1 MTNRSASAL
10 YDDTLTQV
18 GRNET
23 RSPRESFRQWQI
35 REGEVL
41 YRFGVQQLSNT
52 HLLAHLLRDQALAER
67 LMARFGS
74 LTQIVEASVAE
85 LKQVC
90 GVGSATAEII
100 QTASELSR
108 RLLDFA
114 PEYRPRIGSPI
125 DAYLLVQPEFRGE
138 DQEMTK

>member
-1 MTNRSASAL
+1 
-10 YDDTLTQV
+10 
-18 GRNET
+18 
-23 RSPRESFRQWQI
+23 
-35 REGEVL
+35 
-41 YRFGVQQLSNT
+41 
-52 HLLAHLLRDQALAER
+52 
-67 LMARFGS
+67 MARFGS

-114 PEYRPRIGSPI
+114 PEYRPRIGNPI